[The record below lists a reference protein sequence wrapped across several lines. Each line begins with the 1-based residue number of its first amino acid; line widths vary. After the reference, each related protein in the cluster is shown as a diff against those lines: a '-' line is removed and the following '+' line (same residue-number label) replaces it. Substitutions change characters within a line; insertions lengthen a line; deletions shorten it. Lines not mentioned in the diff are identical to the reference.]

1 MTPDPVVDTA
11 ARPSLRGRLLGWL
24 ALAIQ
29 GLGLLGLVLSV
40 IAFMIGVVVLGPAQV
55 LGASVDEI
63 WFQTNAFS
71 LDLFQVFIERKLFFW
86 LPNPTDPW
94 FNVIRPILFRRPV
107 TIALAAIIVFAL
119 GRVLQRVSR
128 RA

>member
-1 MTPDPVVDTA
+1 MASDPVVDTA
-11 ARPSLRGRLLGWL
+11 VGPSLRGRLLGWL
-24 ALAIQ
+24 ALVIL
-29 GLGLLGLVLSV
+29 GLGLLGLALSV
-40 IAFMIGVVVLGPAQV
+40 NAFLIGLVVLGPAQA
-55 LGASVDEI
+55 LGASIDEI

-107 TIALAAIIVFAL
+107 TVALAAIVIFAL
-119 GRVLQRVSR
+119 GRVLRRVSR
-128 RA
+128 RV

>member
-1 MTPDPVVDTA
+1 MASDPVVDTA
-11 ARPSLRGRLLGWL
+11 VGPSLRGRLLGWL
-24 ALAIQ
+24 ALGIQ
-29 GLGLLGLVLSV
+29 GLGLLGLALSV
-40 IAFMIGVVVLGPAQV
+40 IAFLIGLVLGPAQV